1 MIRNATDEE
10 QTDPVGLFFNL
21 SMIWLKKIVWNF
33 PRFSHDNY
41 VFTSYI
47 VMPIVAT
54 VLSLNLMID
63 CIIEALANPERERL
77 KHEDTNISEWLKSMK
92 YCSDSLL

>member
-1 MIRNATDEE
+1 MA
-10 QTDPVGLFFNL
+10 
-21 SMIWLKKIVWNF
+21 
-33 PRFSHDNY
+33 
-41 VFTSYI
+41 
-47 VMPIVAT
+47 IVAT

-92 YCSDSLL
+92 SCSGILRHKVKSSFCHWDCFW